1 MEIVFVGET
10 HDRLRMGSRG
20 VARPETQHST
30 GTRRPHLKISLVR
43 HGTSPVARLVVPIAA
58 CFRRF

>member
-10 HDRLRMGSRG
+10 HDRIRMKARG

-30 GTRRPHLKISLVR
+30 GARRSHLKISLGR
-43 HGTSPVARLVVPIAA
+43 HGTSPVARPNAPIAA